1 MGPSVRES
9 PPRGLPVAR
18 SPNFLKAA
26 FLMPANLVGLL
37 TAAASSAL
45 TMEPLPAL
53 VALGVEGLY
62 LVGAVSSK
70 RFQRAV
76 RAGLPEGGEDAESA
90 RKQVEALLGDLAP
103 SQREHYQQLVGLK
116 EKILANYA
124 KLPGGRVLSASSE
137 QRLDA
142 LLTSFLRL
150 ISTLNQHRTYL
161 NTTERQ
167 SLEKDVRALELE
179 LAQETSARI
188 KDVKEKRLD
197 ILQKRLARFAQ
208 ASESREVVS
217 HQLASI
223 EDLLRL
229 THEQS
234 IAIQDPESVTRQLDA
249 LSAEASATDE
259 SVRDM
264 ERFLEFTEE
273 TSAPLPHGTR
283 VR

>member
-1 MGPSVRES
+1 M
-9 PPRGLPVAR
+9 AR
-18 SPNFLKAA
+18 TPNFLKAA

-37 TAAASSAL
+37 TAGASSAMTGEL
-45 TMEPLPAL
+45 LPSL
-53 VALGVEGLY
+53 VALGVEGVY
-62 LVGAVSSK
+62 LGVAISSK

-76 RAGLPEGGEDAESA
+76 RASQPGAKDEEAARQQMES
-90 RKQVEALLGDLAP
+90 LLADLAP
-103 SQREHYQQLVGLK
+103 SQREHYQVLVGLK

-137 QRLDA
+137 QRLDT

-150 ISTLNQHRTYL
+150 ISTLNQYRTYL
-161 NTTERQ
+161 NSAERQ
-167 SLEKDVRALELE
+167 SLEKEVRLLEAE
-179 LAQETSARI
+179 VAQEANPRL

-197 ILQKRLARFAQ
+197 ILKRRLARFEQ

-223 EDLLRL
+223 EDLMRL

-234 IAIQDPESVTRQLDA
+234 IAIRDPETVNRQLDA
-249 LSAEASATDE
+249 LSAEAHATDE
-259 SVRDM
+259 TVREM
-264 ERFLEFTEE
+264 ERFLDFTEE
-273 TSAPLPHGTR
+273 TSGPLPHGTR